1 MKLLLVAA
9 FVLLA
14 CEASVPKRQLKKEIN
29 QLLLQHN
36 EYRALHGV
44 GKLKWNTKV
53 AKFAQNHCNYLAAND
68 KLEHSKNNDYG
79 ENLYQASGDG
89 VEVEGSGEAAVKN
102 WYSEIKDYKFDQPGF
117 SFTTGHFTQVNI
129 KFLVLIVVEIFVLSS
144 NRRDIK
150 LYYVAISS

>member
-1 MKLLLVAA
+1 MKWLLVAA

-14 CEASVPKRQLKKEIN
+14 CEASVPKRQRKKEN
-29 QLLLQHN
+29 KQLLLQHN

-44 GKLKWNTKV
+44 GKLKWNAKV
-53 AKFAQNHCNYLAAND
+53 AKFAQNYCNYLAAND
-68 KLEHSKNNDYG
+68 KFEHSEDNDYG
-79 ENLYQASGDG
+79 ENLYKSW
-89 VEVEGSGEAAVKN
+89 GSGVDGSGKAAVKK
-102 WYSEIKDYKFDQPGF
+102 WYDEIKDYKFDQPGF
-117 SFTTGHFTQVNI
+117 SSKTGHFTQVNI